1 MVISWVF
8 TQAKYVDN
16 FFPLGFLTAIFFCVQ
31 SANTNLFCHNKLTL
45 KRGKQIISRREKI
58 IHPSRLELEL
68 KTLCQEYILCLAN
81 VYDFH
86 HSDSFFRRFYY
97 DQYHQFWEKP
107 CKPKKLIILWK
118 LAITTNLNIFYVLLK
133 TAFPYQAKTFFW
145 AHFEWPFNDSLNG
158 HSKCAQK

>member
-1 MVISWVF
+1 MVISLVF
-8 TQAKYVDN
+8 NQAKYVDN
-16 FFPLGFLTAIFFCVQ
+16 FFP
-31 SANTNLFCHNKLTL
+31 SELTL

-118 LAITTNLNIFYVLLK
+118 LAITTNLNIFYALLK
-133 TAFPYQAKTFFW
+133 TAFPYQAKTFSVHILSDLLMRNPFW
-145 AHFEWPFNDSLNG
+145 GGWLQMQLSIVFCLFVLGEG
-158 HSKCAQK
+158 G